1 MIRTLR
7 KKFIAIAM
15 LSLLGTMTVLCATI
29 GIGNYC
35 VAASRADKAIDILYQ
50 NDGEFPVPD
59 GNASPSAHAGF
70 QVTPE
75 TPFETRYFI
84 ARLTAEDA
92 VSAVD
97 LEHIAALDR
106 QTVVSTIEQIV
117 SKGTAKGY
125 VGQYRFGRFEN
136 KTSGYTL
143 IVVDCFMQLQSAY
156 AVFRVMAAVFVLCA
170 GIVFLLLLVL
180 SKRATRPFAENWER
194 QRQFVTDASHELKT
208 PLAILSADLGLI
220 EETED
225 NCTWLESGQEQI
237 QRLAGFP
244 RLAVHHGFELLAR
257 DGAFRQIADAQ
268 HVVELQRIAVTGFER
283 GIGAGELFGE
293 VGAVD
298 VVVFA
303 LVFRRQ
309 TGRVDLMQDAEG
321 FAVHAAV
328 ENGFG
333 QIDPCAVDPRAVAV
347 ALGQGEHSAGVVVG
361 RVDVVVV
368 VLLVDLL
375 RQGDPFA
382 RVFRCGE
389 FVAPRCDAEILRA
402 AVCVAPFD
410 DTVELFERL
419 LMAIGTVGTTRTDAE
434 EQDGE
439 KERERFH
446 AFVFDSRFSPRRTPH
461 GSGGAVVRK

>member
-237 QRLAGFP
+237 QRMDSLIKNLVELARSEEALPPSAIAAVPFSELADGCIENFRPLAESSGKELTAEIAPGLCVSGMPDDISRLLTILLDNAVKYCDAGGTIHLALFSRRKSVELALSNPCAGVDAAQLP
-244 RLAVHHGFELLAR
+244 RYFDRFYRADSSRARATGGGGIGLSTAKAIVTRHHGR
-257 DGAFRQIADAQ
+257 
-268 HVVELQRIAVTGFER
+268 
-283 GIGAGELFGE
+283 IGARYESGIITFQVTLP
-293 VGAVD
+293 
-298 VVVFA
+298 
-303 LVFRRQ
+303 Q
-309 TGRVDLMQDAEG
+309 SGR
-321 FAVHAAV
+321 
-328 ENGFG
+328 
-333 QIDPCAVDPRAVAV
+333 
-347 ALGQGEHSAGVVVG
+347 
-361 RVDVVVV
+361 
-368 VLLVDLL
+368 
-375 RQGDPFA
+375 
-382 RVFRCGE
+382 
-389 FVAPRCDAEILRA
+389 
-402 AVCVAPFD
+402 
-410 DTVELFERL
+410 
-419 LMAIGTVGTTRTDAE
+419 
-434 EQDGE
+434 
-439 KERERFH
+439 K
-446 AFVFDSRFSPRRTPH
+446 
-461 GSGGAVVRK
+461 